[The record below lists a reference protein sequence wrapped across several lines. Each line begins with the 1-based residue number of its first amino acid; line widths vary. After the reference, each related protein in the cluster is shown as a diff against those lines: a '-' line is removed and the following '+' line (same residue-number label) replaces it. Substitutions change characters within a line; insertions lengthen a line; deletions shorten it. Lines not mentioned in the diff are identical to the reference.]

1 MNVLEIIMF
10 TLREAA
16 RTTVLGLIAAVMAWT
31 TVQVTFFNGP
41 AGYHGAAA
49 ARQGLETPA
58 SVEPFS

>member
-1 MNVLEIIMF
+1 MF

-49 ARQGLETPA
+49 ARQGLETPV